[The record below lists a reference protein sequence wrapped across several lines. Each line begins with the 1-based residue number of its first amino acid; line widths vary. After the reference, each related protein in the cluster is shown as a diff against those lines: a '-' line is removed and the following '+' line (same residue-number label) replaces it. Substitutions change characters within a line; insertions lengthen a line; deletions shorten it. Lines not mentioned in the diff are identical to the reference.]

1 MSEANDELQHL
12 APLPWSAGSY
22 AISDDNRRVT
32 LSLAIR
38 LTDKQNV
45 ANKRLLEMVVRAVNA
60 HHELVD
66 AIAYVIPLLNAVRLK
81 NNDVATEAALQQ
93 AVATL
98 TKARGEQ

>member
-1 MSEANDELQHL
+1 MSEAKDEMRHL

-60 HHELVD
+60 HDELVESLYATATLLSASVRD
-66 AIAYVIPLLNAVRLK
+66 DSIDIAGAI
-81 NNDVATEAALQQ
+81 LQQ
-93 AVATL
+93 ARTVLA
-98 TKARGEQ
+98 KARG